1 MTRNKNSLK
10 ILKTTLRYLALLV
23 VTVVLLFP
31 LFWMVMTSIKPQWEW
46 VSFPPVWIPSDPT
59 PYNYYFVVFGAV
71 GYAQG
76 KSFSGALVPYL
87 NSVFVAG
94 LSTVF
99 GIVLGMLAAYS
110 VSRYHTGGASFQI
123 SVLMPRMFPPMAMI
137 IPTMV
142 FFQIIGALDTYWG
155 LILVYTG
162 FTLPYSVWM
171 IKSFMDSVPKEFEE
185 AAMLDGLSTWRILL
199 KIVTPLIRNGL
210 LATTLFVLIL
220 NWTEY
225 PFVLTLA
232 SRRID
237 TITLCLAKFFSIEA
251 GTYYGPQTALGI
263 LAAIPTI
270 IFGVLIHRYLVLGFT
285 FGAIK
290 R

>member
-1 MTRNKNSLK
+1 MMPKRTWMRKVKAGLK
-10 ILKTTLRYLALLV
+10 YSMLLV
-23 VTVVLLFP
+23 VSGILLFP
-31 LFWMVMTSIKPQWEW
+31 LFWMIMTSIKPQWEW
-46 VSFPPVWIPSDPT
+46 VAFPPVWVSSEPT
-59 PYNYYFVVFGAV
+59 LFNYEFVVFGAV

-76 KSFSGALVPYL
+76 KSFQGALIPYL

-94 LSTVF
+94 LSTLF
-99 GIVLGMLAAYS
+99 SIVLGILAAYS
-110 VSRYHTGGASFQI
+110 ISRYQTGGASFQI

-155 LILVYTG
+155 LIIVYTG

-171 IKSFMDSVPKEFEE
+171 VKSFIDSVPKEFEE
-185 AAMLDGLSTWRILL
+185 AAMIDGIPLWRIIIN
-199 KIVTPLIRNGL
+199 IVMPLIKSGL
-210 LATTLFVLIL
+210 IATILFVFIL

-237 TITLCLAKFFSIEA
+237 TITLTLGKFFSIEA

-270 IFGVLIHRYLVLGFT
+270 IIGTLIHRYLVFGFT
-285 FGAIK
+285 FGSIK
-290 R
+290 K